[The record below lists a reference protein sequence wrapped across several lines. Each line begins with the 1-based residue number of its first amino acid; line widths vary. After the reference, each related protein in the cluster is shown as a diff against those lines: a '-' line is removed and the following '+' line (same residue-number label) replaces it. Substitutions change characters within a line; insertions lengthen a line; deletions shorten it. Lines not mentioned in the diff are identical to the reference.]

1 MEDLPIYYW
10 GAPGSGRSTSIQSV
24 LPDKSIVLGDR
35 KYFIQISSRQ
45 LSLEYSSA
53 VSKFFYVAAADV
65 DRPQAVI
72 PALER
77 LCKAIGIV
85 FVVDTQQPRLAHN
98 VGALA
103 RLREDLRRGGR
114 DLDEIPV
121 VFQLNKRDLPG
132 LAPNEVLRSALHSG
146 RCSYIESVA
155 SRGEGTREA
164 LEHLLCMI

>member
-35 KYFIQISSRQ
+35 KYFIQISSRR

-53 VSKFFYVAAADV
+53 VSKFFYAAADV

-98 VGALA
+98 IGALA

>member
-1 MEDLPIYYW
+1 MEELPIYYW

-24 LPDKSIVLGDR
+24 LSDKPIVLGDR
-35 KYFIQISSRQ
+35 KYYVQLSSRR
-45 LSLEYSSA
+45 LSLEYSSVA
-53 VSKFFYVAAADV
+53 SKFFYAAADV
-65 DRPQAVI
+65 GRPQAVI

-85 FVVDTQQPRLAHN
+85 FVVDSQQLRLVHN

-114 DLDEIPV
+114 DLDEIPL
-121 VFQLNKRDLPG
+121 VFQLNKRDLSE

-146 RCSYIESVA
+146 RCSYVDSVA
-155 SRGEGTREA
+155 SRGEGTRET
-164 LEHLLCMI
+164 LEYLVGMI